1 MTGRWDWASGL
12 VGAISE
18 AWTEL
23 RVNKTRVLMS
33 LIGVA
38 AAVAALTT
46 VVALGGVL
54 RQTSVE
60 QMEAQGG
67 RPASLQVNIGSD
79 TVDPLTGMSVI
90 DSDAADAAFL
100 ELADR
105 YGIDFRTRVSSV
117 QLGFDT
123 PRGTLAVYAQAVD
136 QPFGEMRRVAVEAGR
151 WFTTADADRLAP
163 AVIVNEVLW
172 TKLGSPDLATNP
184 GVTLRA
190 GAPLSA
196 VIVGV
201 TPSTDADFEYD
212 QFTAYVLADTY
223 DAFDLPV
230 DPNRWH
236 DYYYWVPPELS
247 AEFESRIRTDLQG
260 VLGEGSRVDVYRSDW
275 ANPMNTDPFIIMQ
288 LAISAIAL
296 VVMLLGALSLVNIT
310 LVTVRYRIREIGIRR
325 SFGATAGRIFFSV
338 MMESVV
344 ATFTAGVVGVIFAV
358 LLIQNPW
365 VQERIAGGL
374 DDIPPFPIEAAL
386 IGLAASLLVGALAG
400 LLPAFVAVRV
410 KVIDAIRF

>member
-1 MTGRWDWASGL
+1 MRRWDWATGL

-33 LIGVA
+33 LVGVA

-54 RQTSVE
+54 RQTSIE
-60 QMEAQGG
+60 QREEQTG

-79 TVDPLTGMSVI
+79 SVDPVTGMSLV
-90 DSDAADAAFL
+90 DPVAADAAFL
-100 ELADR
+100 DLADR

-123 PRGTLAVYAQAVD
+123 PEGSLSVYAQAVD
-136 QPFGEMRRVAVEAGR
+136 QPFGEMRRVALESGR
-151 WFTTADADRLAP
+151 WFTAADAERLAP
-163 AVIVNEVLW
+163 AVIINEVLW
-172 TKLGSPDLATNP
+172 EKLGSPDLATNP

-190 GAPLSA
+190 GSPLSA
-196 VIVGV
+196 VVVGIM
-201 TPSTDADFEYD
+201 PSTDADFEYD
-212 QFTAYVLADTY
+212 QYAAYMLADTY
-223 DAFDLPV
+223 DALDLPA
-230 DPNRWH
+230 DPNRWRE
-236 DYYYWVPPELS
+236 YYYWVPPES
-247 AEFESRIRTDLQG
+247 SGEFEVRIATDLQG

-296 VVMLLGALSLVNIT
+296 LVMVLGALSLVNIT

-344 ATFTAGVVGVIFAV
+344 ATFTAGVVGVIGAI

-386 IGLAASLLVGALAG
+386 IGLVASLVVGALAG
-400 LLPAFVAVRV
+400 LLPALVAVRV
-410 KVIDAIRF
+410 KVIDAIRY